1 MVCCTW
7 LMARGLIFYASDFR
21 QVVAKN
27 RMSEDEPVVCDIL
40 GQGKVFGVQSFLLAV
55 PVMQVC
61 HPCPSNT
68 QTIDSRCSIILKHV
82 PSAPKP
88 SNIRP
93 ALSKSHGCESRFS
106 IFSYL

>member
-1 MVCCTW
+1 
-7 LMARGLIFYASDFR
+7 MAHGLIFYASDFR

-40 GQGKVFGVQSFLLAV
+40 GQGKVLGVQSFLLAV

-68 QTIDSRCSIILKHV
+68 QTIDPPRCSIILKHAA
-82 PSAPKP
+82 SAPKP

-93 ALSKSHGCESRFS
+93 ALSKSLGCESRFL